1 MNISK
6 RIKEIANRIKHR
18 QIADIGTDHGYLPI
32 FAITNNLADSAIA
45 ADVNKHPLECAR
57 ANAEVYG
64 VSDVIEFR
72 LGYGLDVLEVG
83 EAETIVI
90 AGMGGSLMA
99 EILHKGRDIAASA
112 KQLLLSPHLDVPHL
126 RRELHA
132 LGFVITDET
141 MLRDDGK
148 YYNILDVRTQ
158 NTQEYDSGGDYSEDE
173 YLLGRNLLNTRP
185 LVFVEYCRHMA
196 QRYANVVA
204 EIESANELGETGA
217 EKLAQAKRLYEIY
230 SAVE

>member
-6 RIKEIANRIKHR
+6 RIKEIANQIQHR
-18 QIADIGTDHGYLPI
+18 RIADIGTDHGYLPI

-45 ADVNKHPLECAR
+45 ADINKHPLECAK
-57 ANAEVYG
+57 ANAETYG
-64 VSDVIEFR
+64 VSDAIEFR
-72 LGYGLDVLEVG
+72 LGYGFEVLEVG
-83 EAETIVI
+83 EVQTIVI

-99 EILHKGRDIAASA
+99 EILRKGLDVAASA

-132 LGFVITDET
+132 LGFTIVNET

-148 YYNILDVRTQ
+148 YYNILDVRTC
-158 NTQEYDSGGDYSEDE
+158 NAQEYDIYSEEE
-173 YLLGRNLLNTRP
+173 YLLGRHLLNTRP

-196 QRYANVVA
+196 QRYANVIN
-204 EIESANELGETGA
+204 EIGLVTELSEVGA
-217 EKLAQAKRLYEIY
+217 ERLAQAKRLYEIY
-230 SAVE
+230 STAKT